1 MDAVELPADP
11 GGNDA
16 GGEHK
21 LLNQAEP
28 DRQGPADRPRG
39 RAPVRTPSGTGP
51 QRTPGWQGL
60 GSRGVPS
67 AEQDLEFVG
76 QQAHGGFSLAG
87 GPPAQPTLGEPF
99 VAQPHALA
107 VEADQLQCAPSPV
120 AK

>member
-1 MDAVELPADP
+1 MSGSVDAVELPADP

-76 QQAHGGFSLAG
+76 QEGLRGTF
-87 GPPAQPTLGEPF
+87 E
-99 VAQPHALA
+99 
-107 VEADQLQCAPSPV
+107 APSRLVGHHRSLPWDNLF
-120 AK
+120 